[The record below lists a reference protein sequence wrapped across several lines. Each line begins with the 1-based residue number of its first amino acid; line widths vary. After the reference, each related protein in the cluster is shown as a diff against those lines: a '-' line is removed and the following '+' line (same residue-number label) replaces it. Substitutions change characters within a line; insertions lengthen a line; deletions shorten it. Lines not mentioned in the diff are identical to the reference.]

1 MIAVLAILL
10 SLAPVAS
17 GSGPAAGQAAKDA
30 RVTVTVVDQTG
41 AVIPNAKVTLTPVVP
56 GAAIEPATTNEKGIA
71 VVAGLAPGR
80 YGIQAEFPGFETRVL
95 KDVQLKTGDNKHV
108 AVLAIQGLQDSVTVS
123 RDAREAASDRRSTFG
138 TAMTREQIE
147 ALSDDPDEMAQQL
160 QDVAGGNAVIRV
172 DSFEGSRL
180 PPKSAIKAIHITSDA
195 FAAENHFACDLF
207 IDIITQPGIGPLRT
221 NVNMRFRDGSLSGKP
236 HVLPGGTQQQKG
248 PERTQSYNGG
258 FGGSLIK
265 NKASFSINVNSN
277 ESYDTPYFNY
287 LTPTGDRVQGLAP
300 RRPRDNTFIFGLF
313 DYAITKDQ
321 TLRLNFNRD
330 QFTSKNIGVGE
341 RNQLER
347 GYSTSDA
354 NNTLRIQEAGPLGRR
369 FFINTRASINW
380 SKSKSESLFEQGT
393 IQVLESFTS
402 GGQQRQGGVRSK
414 SINLQS
420 DLDYVRGIHSVRAG
434 LQMDGGSYR
443 SNDFSNYIGTYT
455 FESLVQYQLGLPRS
469 FTKRTGDP
477 NIAYKN
483 LQTGLYLQ
491 DDIRVRRNLT
501 LSPGIRYEAQTHL
514 SDYNNFGPRFGVT
527 WSPGKSGKTTLRGSA
542 GIFYDW
548 LSTNTY
554 EQTLRVDGF
563 RQQEINIPSPSYPN
577 PDLSTGTV
585 MPTNRYLLSD
595 DLKMQKNVRFSAGLS
610 RTVTRMLSVNANYA
624 HTTGANL
631 MRGLNLNA
639 PVNGVRP
646 DPRFV
651 NVVQVIGDAESKSNT
666 LNIGASINFNVPP
679 RTGPGA
685 GGPAAGGPIM
695 LGDRGGMVMIMGG
708 PPPPPA
714 PGGAANPANKRF
726 YWRRM
731 SLFTNMN
738 FGRTEN
744 NTDGAFSMP
753 ATGRIEDDWGPA
765 AFDIRSRFNVGWSS
779 QQLKNFNAN
788 LNFNASSA
796 APYTIRA
803 GLDTN
808 RDLLFTDR
816 PDGVG
821 RNSARQAV
829 QWNMNASFNYG
840 IQFGKPQQ
848 MPGGINFRSD
858 GGALTATQGSGSSAG
873 RFRLSFNCQIQ
884 NLTNHGNLGG
894 FVGTLTSRDFGKPLM
909 ITGTRKVD
917 FGMGLS
923 F

>member
-1 MIAVLAILL
+1 MIAVLVTLL
-10 SLAPVAS
+10 SLAP
-17 GSGPAAGQAAKDA
+17 AAQAPRDAKL
-30 RVTVTVVDQTG
+30 TITVVDQTQS
-41 AVIPNAKVTLTPVVP
+41 VILNAKVTVTTSPTP
-56 GAAIEPATTNEKGIA
+56 GAPIAPVTSNDKGIA
-71 VVAGLAPGR
+71 VVSGLAPGR
-80 YGIQAEFPGFETRVL
+80 YDITAEFPGFQTRVL
-95 KDVQLKTGDNKHV
+95 KGVQVKTGDNKHV
-108 AVLAIQGLQDSVTVS
+108 AVLAIEGFSDSVTVS
-123 RDAREAASDRRSTFG
+123 RDAREAASDRRSTFAS
-138 TAMTREQIE
+138 AMTREQIE

-160 QDVAGGNAVIRV
+160 QDIAGGGATIRV
-172 DSFEGSRL
+172 DSFEGGRL
-180 PPKSAIKAIHITSDA
+180 PPKSAIKAIHITRDA
-195 FAAENHFACDLF
+195 FAAENHFAGGLF

-221 NVNMRFRDGSLSGKP
+221 NVNMRFRDGSMSGTP
-236 HVLPGGTQQQKG
+236 PVLPNGTQQAKG

-287 LTPTGDRVQGLAP
+287 RDPETGDVVQGLAP

-313 DYAITKDQ
+313 DYALTKDQ
-321 TLRLNFNRD
+321 TLRVNFNRD

-341 RNQLER
+341 REMLER
-347 GYSTSDA
+347 GYSTSNS

-380 SKSKSESLFEQGT
+380 SKSSSESLFEQGT
-393 IQVLESFTS
+393 IQVIEAFTS

-414 SINLQS
+414 SINLFS
-420 DLDYVRGIHSVRAG
+420 DLDYVRGIHSMRAG
-434 LQMDGGSYR
+434 LQLDAGSYR

-455 FESLVQYQLGLPRS
+455 FETRAQYELGRPRS
-469 FTKRTGDP
+469 FTLRTGDP

-483 LQTGLYLQ
+483 VQAGLYLQ

-514 SDYNNFGPRFGVT
+514 SDFNNFGPRFGVT
-527 WSPGKSGKTTLRGSA
+527 WSPGKTAKTTLRGSA

-563 RQQEINIPSPSYPN
+563 RQQEYNIPSPSYPI
-577 PDLSTGTV
+577 PDLSSGAL
-585 MPTNRYLLSD
+585 PSNRYLLGD
-595 DLKMQKNVRFSAGLS
+595 DLRMQKNVRFSAGVS

-651 NVVQVIGDAESKSNT
+651 NVVQVIGDAESKANT
-666 LNIGASINFNVPP
+666 LNVGAAINFNVPRNP
-679 RTGPGA
+679 AA
-685 GGPAAGGPIM
+685 GGGAATGGPIM
-695 LGDRGGMVMIMGG
+695 LGGGGMIMIAGG

-714 PGGAANPANKRF
+714 PGGASNPANARWN
-726 YWRRM
+726 WRRM

-738 FGRTEN
+738 FGRQEN

-765 AFDIRSRFNVGWSS
+765 AFDVRSRFNVGWSS
-779 QQLKNFNAN
+779 QQLKNFNMN
-788 LNFNASSA
+788 VNFNASSA
-796 APYTIRA
+796 APYTIRT

-816 PDGVG
+816 PDGIG

-829 QWNMNASFNYG
+829 QWNTNAFFSYQ

-848 MPGGINFRSD
+848 MPGGINLRSE
-858 GGALTATQGSGSSAG
+858 GGALTATQGAGSSAG

-894 FVGTLTSRDFGKPLM
+894 FVGTLTSPDFGKPLM